1 MVLHGAGTPKDSNT
15 NRSIS
20 MNIYQDDVFASLK
33 TFEFDES
40 KLPPPEKYSVK
51 HLHPMYGVTHTEE
64 TIKQMSEAKLGEKN
78 PRYGVKLSAETKQ
91 KLSKKLSGSN
101 NPMYGVSPS
110 AETRAKQ
117 SAKLK
122 GVPQR
127 KGTCPHCGVIAPIGT
142 ITKHHGVKCASH
154 TSTS

>member
-1 MVLHGAGTPKDSNT
+1 
-15 NRSIS
+15 

-40 KLPPPEKYSVK
+40 QLPPPEKYNVK

-78 PRYGVKLSAETKQ
+78 PRYGVKLSTETKQ

-101 NPMYGVSPS
+101 NPSYGVSPS

-122 GVPQR
+122 DIPQ
-127 KGTCPHCGVIAPIGT
+127 KKVVCIHCGATVALGT
-142 ITKHHGVKCASH
+142 YTKRHGVKCASH
-154 TSTS
+154 RAIA